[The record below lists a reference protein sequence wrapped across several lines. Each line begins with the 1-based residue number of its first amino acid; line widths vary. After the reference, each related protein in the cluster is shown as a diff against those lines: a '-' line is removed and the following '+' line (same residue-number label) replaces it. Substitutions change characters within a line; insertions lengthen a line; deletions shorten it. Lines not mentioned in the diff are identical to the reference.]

1 MQMAR
6 THKTPNDRT
15 LNRLIVGAILILV
28 IGIPLVGV
36 IYFMDRYVDAGKP
49 FVDRQ
54 IATLEETVR
63 QTPNQMNARLQL
75 AGAYRAANRYDD
87 AIAQF
92 TEVLKA
98 TAGNDQATGYV
109 KTASLGRADTLRLK
123 GDIAGA
129 TKDYQAVVDM
139 MEGQEFA
146 AADTELQSA
155 YYNLGAI
162 DLGQGKATDAIVALT
177 AALKI
182 SPTDFGQPQPARVRP
197 T

>member
-75 AGAYRAANRYDD
+75 AGAYRAAN
-87 AIAQF
+87 
-92 TEVLKA
+92 
-98 TAGNDQATGYV
+98 
-109 KTASLGRADTLRLK
+109 
-123 GDIAGA
+123 
-129 TKDYQAVVDM
+129 
-139 MEGQEFA
+139 
-146 AADTELQSA
+146 
-155 YYNLGAI
+155 
-162 DLGQGKATDAIVALT
+162 
-177 AALKI
+177 
-182 SPTDFGQPQPARVRP
+182 
-197 T
+197 